1 MKAIFIGILL
11 VIIGFLIVWKSR
23 KFIDFFGSISWAEAK
38 LGGGGTNLMYK
49 LIGLIMIFIGFIW
62 ATGLWNAFLNATL
75 GNFLFPGQRS
85 I

>member
-1 MKAIFIGILL
+1 MKAILIGILL

-23 KFIDFFGSISWAEAK
+23 KFIDFFGTISWAEAK

-49 LIGLIMIFIGFIW
+49 VVGIITIFVGFMW

-75 GNFLFPGQRS
+75 GGILFPTQNK